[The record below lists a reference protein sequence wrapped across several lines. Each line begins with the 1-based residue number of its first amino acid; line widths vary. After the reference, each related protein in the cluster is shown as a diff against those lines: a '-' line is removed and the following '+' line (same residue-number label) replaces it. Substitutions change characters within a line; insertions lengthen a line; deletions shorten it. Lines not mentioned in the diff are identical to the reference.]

1 MTYFKCALLVS
12 SLMLS
17 INVFA
22 HGKIT
27 ETYPRD
33 GDMLMSQAERV
44 ELNFEEPMKVISLK
58 VENYAGKEI
67 EVTFDRNAPE
77 TKKFKAMLPKLRPD
91 NYFVEWRAIGKDGHT
106 VKGKYGFMQH

>member
-1 MTYFKCALLVS
+1 MTGLKCALLAS

-22 HGKIT
+22 HGKIA

-44 ELNFEEPMKVISLK
+44 ELHFEKPMKVVSLK
-58 VENYAGKEI
+58 VESYSGKTMD
-67 EVTFDRNAPE
+67 VKFDRNAPE
-77 TKKFKAMLPKLRPD
+77 TKDFKAMLPTLRPD

-106 VKGKYGFMQH
+106 VKGSYGFMQH